1 MKLHLKAFLIVV
13 VIGVVGGWLFNHF
26 VLSNFHEDT
35 GSQKS
40 VELMEKQGIP
50 DFTGKTLDGK
60 SFQLHS
66 MTGKVVIINFWAS
79 WCSPCIEEVP
89 SLIKLVKDQKGD
101 VQLVAVSEDSSI
113 QDIEIFLK
121 SFPELRHQDIQII
134 WDGDHSLMKQFDAA
148 RLPESLVAD
157 KQMKLAKK
165 IIGSI
170 NWFTPD
176 STAYMKSLSQRRL

>member
-1 MKLHLKAFLIVV
+1 MKSHLKALGIVI
-13 VIGVVGGWLFNHF
+13 VIGVIGAVLFNHF
-26 VLSNFHEDT
+26 VLSNLHEDT

-40 VELMEKQGIP
+40 VELMEKDGVP

-60 SFQLHS
+60 SYQLS
-66 MTGKVVIINFWAS
+66 AMKGKVVIVNFWAS

-89 SLIKLVKDQKGD
+89 SLIKLVNEMKGD
-101 VQLVAVSEDSSI
+101 VQLVAVSEDSSV
-113 QDIEIFLK
+113 QDIEVFLK
-121 SFPELRHQDIQII
+121 SFPELRHKDIQII

-165 IIGSI
+165 VIGSI
-170 NWFTPD
+170 NWSAPEAI
-176 STAYMKSLSQRRL
+176 SYMKTLVQK